1 MFTRKRMILAI
12 VLMLLSILLAQGVRS
27 YFQRGTAI
35 ERMPLVRNKPGDHH
49 RPVFVSG
56 LDSAGNALLSG
67 NKPAVHPLHQFAD
80 NSQGNLAGQAGGMR
94 GADDCAIPCSGSDFI
109 ALDDH
114 SGFFISGPGSNAGN
128 SPKGN
133 GAPGTDKKNGTD
145 EPVKGNAQPSPG
157 PGGSS
162 TPPGGNAPAS
172 GGAGKPQPGGNPGPN
187 TDPGVSPA
195 PPGGQPQ
202 PEHPAD
208 TPPIAGNPPLGPFM
222 PLNGPLSDPPATPP
236 FLRGA
241 AAPVSTL
248 TDRATPT
255 SVPEPASLALIA
267 TGLLGMAWLRKKRAR
282 HQPPQEPYNL
292 RC

>member
-1 MFTRKRMILAI
+1 MFTRKRIILAI

-27 YFQRGTAI
+27 YFQSSTAI
-35 ERMPLVRNKPGDHH
+35 DRVPPARNKPGDHH
-49 RPVFVSG
+49 HPVFVSG

-67 NKPAVHPLHQFAD
+67 NKPATHPLQQFAD
-80 NSQGNLAGQAGGMR
+80 NPQGNLAGQAGDIR

-128 SPKGN
+128 SPKGK
-133 GAPGTDKKNGTD
+133 GAPGTDKKNGTG
-145 EPVKGNAQPSPG
+145 EPVIGNAQPGPG
-157 PGGSS
+157 TGGSS

-172 GGAGKPQPGGNPGPN
+172 GGGGKLQPGGNPGPN

-195 PPGGQPQ
+195 PPGGQQQ
-202 PEHPAD
+202 PERPAD
-208 TPPIAGNPPLGPFM
+208 NPPIAGNPPLGPFM
-222 PLNGPLSDPPATPP
+222 PLNVPLSDSPATPP
-236 FLRGA
+236 VLRGT

-248 TDRATPT
+248 TDRVTPNP
-255 SVPEPASLALIA
+255 VPEPASLALIA
-267 TGLLGMAWLRKKRAR
+267 AGLLGMAWLRKKRDR
-282 HQPPQEPYNL
+282 RQPLHEPYNL